1 MVMMA
6 GGVTGA
12 SASGFPCLDGAGG
25 YMSWEYEG
33 LFEGIINSE
42 ADDLMTRY
50 WQSQP
55 SAIKVG
61 QMGYR
66 TKTTTAGPRLEA
78 EVYPMFGREQERR
91 ARAARK
97 NLTPDKMQR
106 LNLERAKR
114 HFIQLIDANFTE
126 KDIHLT
132 LTYREAPDYERAQKD
147 VRNFLL
153 KVKRIRKRRELPE
166 LKYAGTIEGNEE
178 GNLKRIHV
186 HLLMND
192 GISREELEQ
201 IWAKGWANAD
211 RLRTNESG
219 LEAVARYII
228 KQQRNKRKWF
238 ASRNLVQPKSRTSDS
253 KISNRRV
260 KTIAHDF
267 NNEAKQIMEKIY
279 PGYVFVK
286 ANVYYSDVV
295 DGVYIRCVMRRW
307 RE

>member
-1 MVMMA
+1 
-6 GGVTGA
+6 
-12 SASGFPCLDGAGG
+12 
-25 YMSWEYEG
+25 MSWEYEG